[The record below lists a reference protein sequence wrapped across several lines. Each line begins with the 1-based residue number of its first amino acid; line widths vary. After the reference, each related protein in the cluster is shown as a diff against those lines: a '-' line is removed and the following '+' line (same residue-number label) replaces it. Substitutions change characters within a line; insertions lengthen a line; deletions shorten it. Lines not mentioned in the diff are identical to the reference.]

1 MKKFITNII
10 LLLTATL
17 ALGACDQDEIV
28 FDHEQPAFEVKDGN
42 ILLEVIVPRETVDND
57 IIYIAGAF
65 NGGDETAAGDL
76 RWQLEK
82 STTVDSKWGIYLNP
96 STFVNGKTL
105 ADGYHFVSTNDGE
118 ERSAL
123 NEPVLRTENPAPG
136 SRTNIYVNKW
146 ASFFDTSSDDEEES
160 EHDGY
165 VVYVEDNSGWDDLYL
180 YAWGDSE
187 IFGAWPGIPADGEV
201 TIGKTTLKYFDMGEA
216 NEGQNINLIFHNN
229 AGVQFDGQSGITV
242 DKDYYYSITA
252 DSWTAIERPSEYAGY
267 TLYAE
272 DLTSWGITHV
282 YGWFDTG
289 DVTAAWPG
297 IPVTGEKTINGY
309 TYKYIEMGTELTGA
323 EMNAIFNCSSSQAPD
338 FHLTLDR
345 DYYVTVTNS
354 GVTEVDPYDRA
365 GVSDTFELSI
375 NSCTFDSKGTSTVF
389 TLSSAKWDWTI
400 SSPDTWVYVTDMSNN
415 ILTGGSQSD
424 KIQTLRIC
432 ADPNLSSM
440 TRSTTLTFSST
451 DGSQTAT
458 IAVSQSPS
466 GAAFLSQW
474 VFQDSS
480 LASYETLWPTRQLIP
495 ATNGAAGCISV
506 VRGDAHADVPFTC
519 TVKGKNPN
527 VSTMVEG
534 DYWLFT
540 FNAQDLTAGSTIEFD
555 ATMAGDAKSPKYF
568 IVEYLDGGVWKSVE
582 EDLRTAEEDPSIRY
596 TYKCSG
602 DVSTGSGAA
611 DSYQYTTVLQSM
623 TFDSPLTD
631 GLVKI
636 RCRAVGSMTCDGST
650 QNINETSR
658 SACSMPDFGFTAV
671 NVQNFGTQKPTQT
684 RKLLVLGNSF
694 SYYFNPVFMLKE
706 IAWSQ
711 GYDLK
716 IKAHLKG
723 SQDFADHLSLSMSSD
738 AIEQGG
744 YDYAIIQDQSTNP
757 AKYASNPTA
766 YASVV
771 DNCVELA
778 RKIRQYSP
786 DCKIILDL
794 TWAYPASSYG
804 SYQSYEEFDR
814 LLKEGTMAM
823 AEAADTWVAPVG
835 PAFAQ
840 SRTDHSGW
848 SLYYSGDSKH
858 PTRSS
863 AYLKACVEFVT
874 LFGEEFTGEVPNC
887 NVASDRGEYFRSL
900 AESLVIGHESE
911 YGIER

>member
-1 MKKFITNII
+1 MKKFITNIV
-10 LLLTATL
+10 LLLTAAL
-17 ALGACDQDEIV
+17 ALGACNRDEIV
-28 FDHEQPAFEVKDGN
+28 FDHEQPAFEIKDGN
-42 ILLEVIVPRETVDND
+42 ILLEVIVPRETVSGDV
-57 IIYIAGAF
+57 IYIAGEF
-65 NGGDETAAGDL
+65 NGGDEAAAEDL

-82 STTVDSKWGIYLNP
+82 STLIEEKWGIYLDP

-105 ADGYHFVSTNDGE
+105 ADGYHFVSKNDGE
-118 ERSAL
+118 ERTAR
-123 NEPVLRTENPAPG
+123 NEPVVRTENPEPG

-146 ASFFDTSSDDEEES
+146 ASFFDTSDDDDES
-160 EHDGY
+160 GHDGY
-165 VVYVEDNSGWDDLYL
+165 VVYVEDNSGWDELYL

-216 NEGQNINLIFHNN
+216 NEGQNVNLIFHNN
-229 AGVQFDGQSGITV
+229 AGVQFNGQSDVTINQ
-242 DKDYYYSITA
+242 DYYYSITE
-252 DSWTAIERPSEYAGY
+252 DSWTAIERPSDYAGY
-267 TLYAE
+267 TVYVE
-272 DLTSWGITHV
+272 DLTSWGVTNV
-282 YGWFDTG
+282 YGWFG
-289 DVTAAWPG
+289 DGGVTAAWPG
-297 IPVTGEKTINGY
+297 IPVTGEKVINGY
-309 TYKYIEMGTELTGA
+309 TYKYIEMGTELTGV
-323 EMNAIFNCSSSQAPD
+323 EMNAIFNCSTSQAPD
-338 FHLTLDR
+338 FHLVLDQ

-354 GVTEVDPYDRA
+354 SVEEVDPNDRV
-365 GVSDTFELSI
+365 GVSDQFEVSI
-375 NSCTFDSKGTSTVF
+375 NSCTFDSKGTSSVF
-389 TLSSAKWDWTI
+389 TLSSVDWDWTAT
-400 SSPDTWVYVTDMSNN
+400 SPDNWVYVTDMSNN
-415 ILTGGSQSD
+415 ILTGGSKSD
-424 KIQTLRIC
+424 QIQTLRLC

-440 TRSTTLTFSST
+440 TRSSTLTIAST

-458 IAVSQSPS
+458 IAISQSPS

-480 LASYETLWPTRQLIP
+480 LASYETLWPSRHLIP

-555 ATMAGDAKSPKYF
+555 ATMAGDAKSPKYW

-582 EDLRTAEEDPSIRY
+582 EDLLTAEEDPSIRY

-623 TFDSPLTD
+623 TFDNTPAD

-650 QNINETSR
+650 QNINVASQGA
-658 SACSMPDFGFTAV
+658 SSMPDFGFTAV
-671 NVQNFGTQKPTQT
+671 NAQNFGTKRPSQT
-684 RKLLVLGNSF
+684 RKVLILGNSF

-723 SQDFADHLSLSMSSD
+723 SQDFADHLNLSMSND
-738 AIEQGG
+738 AIEEGG
-744 YDYAIIQDQSTNP
+744 YDFAIIQDQSTNP

-771 DNCVELA
+771 DNCKALA
-778 RKIRQYSP
+778 DKIRRYSP
-786 DCKIILDL
+786 NCKIILDL

-804 SYQSYEEFDR
+804 GYQSYEEFDR
-814 LLKEGTMAM
+814 LLKEGTMSM
-823 AEAADTWVAPVG
+823 AESAGTWVAPVG

-887 NVASDRGEYFRSL
+887 NVAADRGSYFRDL
-900 AESLVIGHESE
+900 AEQLVIGHEAD
-911 YGIER
+911 YGIQR